1 MGAGDNNAVGIRLS
15 VEAMLGQ
22 ITDAIGGVT
31 TAVNNLH
38 QFLKPNPRQSPIVRP
53 LAGTGISDGSTY
65 FIVDLGGP
73 TSGRV
78 WDVRRV
84 ATWKGGGVDPFAAVT
99 GVTVMLAKVPAGAVT
114 GKGVALNQLTILD
127 MAAAPLQVPNDV
139 EYSAH
144 EFSVKY
150 LEHDALF
157 YKGTTNLDQYVATGQ
172 AEEWLESTPEGV
184 SA

>member
-1 MGAGDNNAVGIRLS
+1 MSADQGAVGIRVS
-15 VEAMLGQ
+15 IEAALGQ
-22 ITDAIGGVT
+22 ISSTLGEMKDT
-31 TAVNNLH
+31 MTRLH
-38 QFLKPNPRQSPIVRP
+38 KFLAPNPRQSPIVRP

-73 TSGRV
+73 TAGRI

-114 GKGVALNQLTILD
+114 GKGVTLNQLVILD

-150 LEHDALF
+150 LEHVALI

-172 AEEWLESTPEGV
+172 AEEWVESTPEGV